1 MIGGCLKAFTR
12 MDALKR
18 HVDNPNV
25 SCVGHIRFYH
35 SDDRLVAM
43 SLSTESDAS
52 GVSLGMRNIHQCWF
66 DNFHGPGDVAF

>member
-18 HVDNPNV
+18 HVDNSNV

-52 GVSLGMRNIHQCWF
+52 GVS
-66 DNFHGPGDVAF
+66 PGHEKYSPVLV